1 MAVSL
6 GMRVSGL
13 LVVGAVAVAAA
24 AFTSDGG
31 GPADGRGGGG
41 TVVTAGPSDGVRSL
55 LPGPSAGSA
64 PPVRPSPD
72 GHIGAPAFT
81 GTPRAPQ
88 SETPSESLTPSSPSP
103 TTSQKLLEVPAWLPP
118 GPDSPNTDGTPDPS
132 SVYDLLRTPTEC
144 RNALNAIPSTPA
156 DAEWTLLRGLATACL
171 AAQGEGGG
179 SWEQAVRDHAALA
192 GRADT
197 CKGRAAY
204 AVLGGLLDFHRRHPG
219 ATVRLKPTSS
229 GTTAACGYRIAG
241 VDTGGDGEARP
252 GETIGIELADVYF
265 DPAELQR
272 DVSVL
277 IGGQQVPV
285 LIDRRPVLSAVVPVI
300 EPGPVDVTVRHAGT
314 EIRLPTAFTVTTP
327 DVVQQPSTSAA
338 PNVPDE
344 LICGSTTPLRGAGL
358 SSMCGYRRAGATSH
372 NEPAAASQPIA
383 APTERSSRPPN
394 GVFPLGPLP
403 AHHPAPHP
411 PPGLR
416 IP

>member
-31 GPADGRGGGG
+31 GSADGRGGGG

-55 LPGPSAGSA
+55 LPGPSVGSA

-72 GHIGAPAFT
+72 GHIGAPAVI
-81 GTPRAPQ
+81 GTPRTSQGEPPG
-88 SETPSESLTPSSPSP
+88 ERPTPSSPSP
-103 TTSQKLLEVPAWLPP
+103 TMSQKLLEVPAWLPP

-144 RNALNAIPSTPA
+144 RNALSAIPSTPA

-171 AAQGEGGG
+171 AVQGEGG
-179 SWEQAVRDHAALA
+179 SWQQAVRDHAAMA
-192 GRADT
+192 DRADT

-241 VDTGGDGEARP
+241 VDTGGDGQARP

-265 DPAELQR
+265 DPAELVR
-272 DVSVL
+272 DGVVS
-277 IGGQQVPV
+277 IGGQEVPWV
-285 LIDRRPVLSAVVPVI
+285 PTLVGRRPVLSVVVPVM
-300 EPGPVDVTVRHAGT
+300 EPGPVDVALRYTGT
-314 EIRLPTAFTVTTP
+314 EVHMPTAFTVTAP
-327 DVVQQPSTSAA
+327 DVVQEPSTGTGPNTSPA
-338 PNVPDE
+338 P
-344 LICGSTTPLRGAGL
+344 
-358 SSMCGYRRAGATSH
+358 
-372 NEPAAASQPIA
+372 Q
-383 APTERSSRPPN
+383 
-394 GVFPLGPLP
+394 GVLPLGPLP
-403 AHHPAPHP
+403 AHHPGPHAPA
-411 PPGLR
+411 GLR